1 MGFFPATLQLPISVC
16 NDCSLGIA
24 QRSYKLRAG
33 NAGESRGGVQK
44 EPECFCAGRQELVPL
59 RVRSGSLLPCCRDA
73 NGIDLVH
80 QPALLHPPPSQRR
93 DVGP

>member
-44 EPECFCAGRQELVPL
+44 EPGM
-59 RVRSGSLLPCCRDA
+59 LLCWQTGTGA
-73 NGIDLVH
+73 TKSEIWLLA
-80 QPALLHPPPSQRR
+80 ALL
-93 DVGP
+93 